1 MEKIIT
7 NKASE
12 TQEKGYL
19 LAQEVLKVENNERAV
34 IILLEG
40 ELGAGKTTFLQ
51 GFAKGLGIKKRIQS
65 PTFIIMNHF
74 KTIHNKF
81 KDYYH
86 FDCYR
91 LNSEDDLEI
100 FNFPEIYSNPQNII
114 CLEWASNIQKAIPS
128 QVIKIKII
136 IKNDGGRD
144 IKIKGMDYYG
154 KK

>member
-51 GFAKGLGIKKRIQS
+51 GFAKGLGIKKKIQS

-74 KTIHNKF
+74 KIIHNKF